1 MKQRRSRRCCV
12 FLLREALLYELILAK
27 RIFFRLAAS
36 ENLGIAPLCLRP
48 SFLPDSKIFCFA
60 REFIAAAPP
69 LGSQRI
75 LSNVPP
81 FTPSTPVKIVL
92 PLSLILFFGA
102 GNQESM
108 PNIMKNICFWKKL

>member
-12 FLLREALLYELILAK
+12 FLLREALLYELVLAK

-69 LGSQRI
+69 LGNQRI

-81 FTPSTPVKIVL
+81 FTPFTPSTPVKIL
-92 PLSLILFFGA
+92 CLSSGFLG
-102 GNQESM
+102 QETKRACR
-108 PNIMKNICFWKKL
+108 I